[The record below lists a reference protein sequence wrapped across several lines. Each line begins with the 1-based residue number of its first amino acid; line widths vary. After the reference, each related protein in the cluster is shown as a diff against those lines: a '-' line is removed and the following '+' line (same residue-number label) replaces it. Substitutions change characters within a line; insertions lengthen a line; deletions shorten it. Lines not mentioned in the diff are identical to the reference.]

1 MLSSNETLLNDSKEK
16 VNMKIKKS
24 LVLSFVFLFSF
35 SSPAFAEIDIDI
47 QTMNASKAATRAGN
61 GDRGPALAVLKNG
74 NLILGGGNNGG
85 TLFLG
90 DGQKRALIQL
100 GELIKQSDRLKDSRF
115 AITDIAVL
123 SEGTNSAK
131 LLVSYPRLGTGK
143 KCVEVVVDQ
152 VDANFTTNKIVKN
165 KTWFVS
171 KPCVPI
177 KAVQHAAGRMEKI
190 DANSVYLTIG
200 DLGFTKINDVKARGD
215 LGSVFQL
222 TENSVKKIS
231 TGHRNAQGIVLLE
244 NKTLLVSEHGPRGGD
259 EINVI
264 KPNTDYG
271 WPFVTFGKP
280 YTPTDYVKPSKTGT
294 HDGYEKPIKYWVP
307 SIAPTELVQLPDNWG
322 KYSKQLVMGTL
333 REESLVFMTMN
344 AKNEI
349 INEERIEVGERIRDL
364 DIDENRS
371 IVATTDSG
379 KIMVVKL
386 KK

>member
-1 MLSSNETLLNDSKEK
+1 M
-16 VNMKIKKS
+16 VKKS
-24 LVLSFVFLFSF
+24 LLLSLVFVFSATT
-35 SSPAFAEIDIDI
+35 PAFAEINLDT
-47 QTMNASKAATRAGN
+47 QTMNASQAATRADN
-61 GDRGPALAVLKNG
+61 GERGPALAVLKNG

-90 DGQKRALIQL
+90 DGKKRALIAM

-115 AITDIAVL
+115 AITDITVL
-123 SEGTNSAK
+123 SEATNSAK
-131 LLVSYPRLGTGK
+131 LLVSYPRLGAGK

-152 VDANFTTNKIVKN
+152 VDANFKTNKIVKN

-177 KAVQHAAGRMEKI
+177 NAVQHTAGRMERI
-190 DANSVYLTIG
+190 DANSVYFTIG
-200 DLGFTKINDVKARGD
+200 DLGFTKINNVKARGD

-222 TENSVKKIS
+222 SESSVKKIS
-231 TGHRNAQGIVLLE
+231 TGHRNAQGIVLLA
-244 NKTLLVSEHGPRGGD
+244 NKSLLISEHGPRGGD
-259 EINVI
+259 EINII
-264 KPNTDYG
+264 KPNKDYG

-280 YTPTDYVKPSKTGT
+280 YTSSDYVKPSKTGT
-294 HDGYEKPIKYWVP
+294 HNGYEKPIKYWVP

-333 REESLVFMTMN
+333 KEETLVFMTIN

-349 INEERIEVGERIRDL
+349 TSEERVNVGERIRDL

-371 IVATTDSG
+371 LVATTDSG
-379 KIMVVKL
+379 KIMVFKF

>member
-1 MLSSNETLLNDSKEK
+1 M
-16 VNMKIKKS
+16 IKKS
-24 LVLSFVFLFSF
+24 LLLSLVFIF
-35 SSPAFAEIDIDI
+35 SSTTPAFAEIDVDI

-61 GDRGPALAVLKNG
+61 GERGPALAVLKNG

-90 DGQKRALIQL
+90 DGKKRAVITL
-100 GELIKQSDRLKDSRF
+100 GDLIKQSDRKKDSRF

-123 SEGTNSAK
+123 SEGSNSAK
-131 LLVSYPRLGTGK
+131 LLVSYPRLGAGK

-152 VDANFTTNKIVKN
+152 VDANFRTNKIVKN

-171 KPCVPI
+171 KPCAPI

-200 DLGFTKINDVKARGD
+200 DLGFTKINDLQARGD

-222 TENSVKKIS
+222 TETSVKKIS

-244 NKTLLVSEHGPRGGD
+244 NKALLVSEHGPRGGD

-280 YTPTDYVKPSKTGT
+280 YTSSDYVKPSKTGT
-294 HDGYEKPIKYWVP
+294 HNGYEKPIKYWVP

-349 INEERIEVGERIRDL
+349 ISEERIEVGERIRDL

>member
-1 MLSSNETLLNDSKEK
+1 
-16 VNMKIKKS
+16 MKIKKS
-24 LVLSFVFLFSF
+24 LLLSFIFLFSF
-35 SSPAFAEIDIDI
+35 SSPAFAEIDLDI

-100 GELIKQSDRLKDSRF
+100 GELIAPGDRQKDSRF
-115 AITDIAVL
+115 AITDITVL

-131 LLVSYPRLGTGK
+131 LLVSYPRLGVGK

-152 VDANFTTNKIVKN
+152 VDANFKTNKIVKN

-349 INEERIEVGERIRDL
+349 ISEERVEVGERIRDL

>member
-1 MLSSNETLLNDSKEK
+1 M
-16 VNMKIKKS
+16 IKKS
-24 LVLSFVFLFSF
+24 LLLSLVFIFSATT
-35 SSPAFAEIDIDI
+35 PAFAEIDVDI
-47 QTMNASKAATRAGN
+47 QTMNASKSATGE
-61 GDRGPALAVLKNG
+61 RGPALAVLKNG

-90 DGQKRALIQL
+90 DGKKRAVITL
-100 GELIKQSDRLKDSRF
+100 GDLIKQSDRLKDSRF

-131 LLVSYPRLGTGK
+131 LLVSYPRLGAGK

-152 VDANFTTNKIVKN
+152 VDANFRTNKIVKN

-177 KAVQHAAGRMEKI
+177 KAVQHAAGRLEKI

-222 TENSVKKIS
+222 TETSVKKIS

-244 NKTLLVSEHGPRGGD
+244 NKALLVSEHGPRGGD

-264 KPNTDYG
+264 KPNADYG

-280 YTPTDYVKPSKTGT
+280 YTSSDYVNLPKLVLTMVMKNQSNIGFHPLLQPSLCNCLIIGVST
-294 HDGYEKPIKYWVP
+294 
-307 SIAPTELVQLPDNWG
+307 PDN
-322 KYSKQLVMGTL
+322 L
-333 REESLVFMTMN
+333 
-344 AKNEI
+344 
-349 INEERIEVGERIRDL
+349 
-364 DIDENRS
+364 
-371 IVATTDSG
+371 
-379 KIMVVKL
+379 
-386 KK
+386 

>member
-215 LGSVFQL
+215 L
-222 TENSVKKIS
+222 
-231 TGHRNAQGIVLLE
+231 IVLLE

-349 INEERIEVGERIRDL
+349 ISEERIEVGERIRDL

>member
-1 MLSSNETLLNDSKEK
+1 M
-16 VNMKIKKS
+16 IKKS
-24 LVLSFVFLFSF
+24 LLLSLVFIF
-35 SSPAFAEIDIDI
+35 SSTTPAFAEIDVDI

-61 GDRGPALAVLKNG
+61 GERGPALAVLKNG

-90 DGQKRALIQL
+90 DGKKRAVITL
-100 GELIKQSDRLKDSRF
+100 GDLIKQSDRKKDSRF

-123 SEGTNSAK
+123 SEGSNSAK
-131 LLVSYPRLGTGK
+131 LLVSYPRLGAGK

-200 DLGFTKINDVKARGD
+200 DLGFTKINDVQARGD

-222 TENSVKKIS
+222 TETSVKKIS
-231 TGHRNAQGIVLLE
+231 TGHRNAQGIVLLA

-264 KPNTDYG
+264 KTQQLAQLGVTNQMNDPNLNEIQTKIFNLDLNNDLEVNHINISNDLISVSDNSLDENSDSESDSDLDYG
-271 WPFVTFGKP
+271 
-280 YTPTDYVKPSKTGT
+280 YDDY
-294 HDGYEKPIKYWVP
+294 D
-307 SIAPTELVQLPDNWG
+307 DF
-322 KYSKQLVMGTL
+322 YSD
-333 REESLVFMTMN
+333 EEN
-344 AKNEI
+344 NE
-349 INEERIEVGERIRDL
+349 
-364 DIDENRS
+364 
-371 IVATTDSG
+371 
-379 KIMVVKL
+379 
-386 KK
+386 

>member
-1 MLSSNETLLNDSKEK
+1 MSEKEK

-35 SSPAFAEIDIDI
+35 SSPAFAEIDLDI

-100 GELIKQSDRLKDSRF
+100 GELIASGDRKKDSRF

-131 LLVSYPRLGTGK
+131 LLVSYPRLGSGK

-152 VDANFTTNKIVKN
+152 VDANFKTNKIVKN

-200 DLGFTKINDVKARGD
+200 DLGFTKINDLQARGD
-215 LGSVFQL
+215 LGSVFQI
-222 TENSVKKIS
+222 TATSVKKIS
-231 TGHRNAQGIVLLE
+231 TGHRNAQGIVLLA
-244 NKTLLVSEHGPRGGD
+244 NKTLLTAEHGPRGGD
-259 EINVI
+259 EINII

-280 YTPTDYVKPSKTGT
+280 YTSTDYVKPGKTGT
-294 HDGYEKPIKYWVP
+294 HAGFQQPIKYWVP

-333 REESLVFMTMN
+333 KEESLVFMTIN
-344 AKNEI
+344 AQNQI
-349 INEERIEVGERIRDL
+349 TSEERVNVGERIRDL
-364 DIDENRS
+364 DVDENRS
-371 IVATTDSG
+371 LVATTDSG
-379 KIMVVKL
+379 KIMVFKL
-386 KK
+386 NK

>member
-1 MLSSNETLLNDSKEK
+1 M
-16 VNMKIKKS
+16 IKKS
-24 LVLSFVFLFSF
+24 LLLSLVFIF
-35 SSPAFAEIDIDI
+35 SSTTPAFAEIDVDI
-47 QTMNASKAATRAGN
+47 QTMNASKAATGE
-61 GDRGPALAVLKNG
+61 RGPALAVLKNG

-90 DGQKRALIQL
+90 DGKKRAVITL
-100 GELIKQSDRLKDSRF
+100 GDLIKQSDRLKDSRF

-123 SEGTNSAK
+123 SEGSNSAK
-131 LLVSYPRLGTGK
+131 LLVSYPRLGSGK

-152 VDANFTTNKIVKN
+152 VDANFRTNKIVKN

-222 TENSVKKIS
+222 TETSVKKIS
-231 TGHRNAQGIVLLE
+231 TGHRNAQGIVLLA
-244 NKTLLVSEHGPRGGD
+244 NKALLISEHGPRGGD
-259 EINVI
+259 EINII
-264 KPNTDYG
+264 KPNADYG

-280 YTPTDYVKPSKTGT
+280 YTSSDYVKPSKTGT
-294 HDGYEKPIKYWVP
+294 HNGYEKPIKYWVP

-333 REESLVFMTMN
+333 REESLVFMTITP
-344 AKNEI
+344 AGVVTGEK
-349 INEERIEVGERIRDL
+349 RIKVGERIRDL
-364 DIDENRS
+364 DIDENKS

-379 KIMVVKL
+379 KIMVFKFNN
-386 KK
+386 